1 MAVGAIACSHS
12 PPPTPV
18 PLPSL
23 PPPPTVDVLPTI
35 RPARNRD
42 AAPARTCHCFD
53 WVHQD
58 EFGYECFET
67 SVLCTNA
74 HATSGFLDRTECR
87 ATNLYQQC
95 AKVGCKDGKCY
106 PYGENCPPAPS
117 N

>member
-12 PPPTPV
+12 PPPPPA

-23 PPPPTVDVLPTI
+23 PPPTFAAVPMK
-35 RPARNRD
+35 RPATA
-42 AAPARTCHCFD
+42 AAPTKPCHCFD
-53 WVHQD
+53 WVHND

-67 SVLCTNA
+67 AFQCTNA

-87 ATNLYQQC
+87 PTNLYEQC
-95 AKVGCKDGKCY
+95 AKVGCKGGKCY
-106 PYGENCPPAPS
+106 RYGDNCPPASS